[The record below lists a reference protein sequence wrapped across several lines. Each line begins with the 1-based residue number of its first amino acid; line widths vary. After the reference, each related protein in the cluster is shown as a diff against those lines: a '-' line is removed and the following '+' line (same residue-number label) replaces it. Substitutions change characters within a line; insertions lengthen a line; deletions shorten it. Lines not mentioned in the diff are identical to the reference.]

1 MRRSSLLATLLAAM
15 PAMAITTLAD
25 DDLRNI
31 PSPGDD
37 FDIHNGKLLAPI
49 LIPRVPGTAGN
60 RKVQQHFVD
69 FFASSLPDWELIWQ
83 NSTQKTP
90 LSGNKQVPFS
100 NLIFRRDPPG
110 SRPGD
115 VSRLTLVAHFDSLA
129 DPPGFLGA
137 IDSAAPCAMLMH
149 AARSI
154 DEALT
159 AKWTAQGH
167 DGHDDDELG
176 DEKHGVQIL
185 FLDGEEA
192 FVKWSASDS
201 LYGARSLAAEW
212 ESQFHTTTSLHR
224 TSLDS
229 ISLFVL
235 LDLLGTSEPS
245 VPSYFLPTHWTY
257 QNMAALETRMR
268 ALNLLETKPRTPFL
282 FNSNKKADDFYHGGI
297 EDDHIPFM
305 RRGVEILHI
314 IPSPFPSVWHKMTDD
329 GEHLDL
335 PTVRD
340 WAKIVTAFAAEWLDL
355 GHHLPKKVSRGDAWS
370 DTAGSTYSKRTEL

>member
-1 MRRSSLLATLLAAM
+1 MRCTSLLAPLLVAV
-15 PAMAITTLAD
+15 PALAIRKLAD

-37 FDIHNGKLLAPI
+37 FDIHKGKLLAPI
-49 LIPRVPGTAGN
+49 LIPRVPGTPGN
-60 RKVQQHFVD
+60 AKVQQHFVD
-69 FFASSLPDWELIWQ
+69 FFKSSLPKWELTWQ

-90 LSGNKQVPFS
+90 LSKGLAFS
-100 NLIFRRDPPG
+100 NLVFRRDPPG

-129 DPPGFLGA
+129 DPPGFIGA

-149 AARSI
+149 VARSI

-159 AKWTAQGH
+159 AKWNKAEEEEEQ
-167 DGHDDDELG
+167 DDDGL

-192 FVKWSASDS
+192 FVKWSATDS

-224 TSLDS
+224 TPLDA

-235 LDLLGTSEPS
+235 LDLLGTAEPS

-257 QNMAALETRMR
+257 QNMAALEKRMR
-268 ALNLLETKPRTPFL
+268 DLNLLESKPGKPFL
-282 FNSNKKADDFYHGGI
+282 WDSQKEAEQFHHAGI

-305 RRGVEILHI
+305 LRGVDVLHL
-314 IPSPFPSVWHKMTDD
+314 IPSPFPFDIWHKKADD

-340 WAKIVTAFAAEWLDL
+340 WAKIVTAFTAEWLDL
-355 GHHLPKKVSRGDAWS
+355 GNHLPKKVPVAEPGSETS
-370 DTAGSTYSKRTEL
+370 GSTLGKRTEL

>member
-1 MRRSSLLATLLAAM
+1 MRRSSVLATLLASLLAAT
-15 PAMAITTLAD
+15 PVSAVTTLAD
-25 DDLRNI
+25 DDLRSI

-37 FDIHNGKLLAPI
+37 FDIRKGKLLAPI
-49 LIPRVPGTAGN
+49 LIPRVPGTPGN
-60 RKVQQHFVD
+60 LKVQQHFVD
-69 FFASSLPDWELIWQ
+69 FFRSSLPDWELIWQ

-90 LSGNKQVPFS
+90 LSGGKKVPFS
-100 NLIFRRDPPG
+100 NLIFRRDPPH

-159 AKWTAQGH
+159 SKWKAEAL
-167 DGHDDDELG
+167 DDDGL

-192 FVKWSASDS
+192 FVRWSATDS

-212 ESQFHTTTSLHR
+212 ESQFHAATSLHR
-224 TSLDS
+224 TPLDS

-257 QNMAALETRMR
+257 KNMAALEKRMR
-268 ALNLLETKPRTPFL
+268 DLHLLETKPKRPFL
-282 FNSNKKADDFYHGGI
+282 WNVNKKPETFQHTGI

-305 RRGVEILHI
+305 VRGVDILHL
-314 IPSPFPSVWHKMTDD
+314 IPSPFPPVWHKLADD
-329 GEHLDL
+329 GPHLDL

-340 WAKIVTAFAAEWLDL
+340 WAKIVTAFAVEWLDL
-355 GHHLPKKVSRGDAWS
+355 GRHLPRKAPRGS
-370 DTAGSTYSKRTEL
+370 DSIYDKRTEL

>member
-1 MRRSSLLATLLAAM
+1 MRRSSVLATLLAAT
-15 PAMAITTLAD
+15 PALAVTTLAD
-25 DDLRNI
+25 DHLRSI

-37 FDIHNGKLLAPI
+37 FDIHKGQLLAPI
-49 LIPRVPGTAGN
+49 LTPRVPGTPGH

-69 FFASSLPDWELIWQ
+69 FFRSSLPAWELIWQ
-83 NSTQKTP
+83 NSTQTTP
-90 LSGNKQVPFS
+90 LSGADEVPFS

-129 DPPGFLGA
+129 SPPGFLGA

-159 AKWTAQGH
+159 SKWKAEGR
-167 DGHDDDELG
+167 GGDDEDDLL

-192 FVKWSASDS
+192 FVKWSATDS

-212 ESQFHTTTSLHR
+212 ESQFHTATSLHR
-224 TSLDS
+224 TPLDS

-235 LDLLGTSEPS
+235 LDLLGASEPS

-257 QNMAALETRMR
+257 QNMAALEKRMR
-268 ALNLLETKPRTPFL
+268 SLGLLETKPKRPFL
-282 FNSNKKADDFYHGGI
+282 WNADKQPEAFHHAGI

-305 RRGVEILHI
+305 VRGVDILHL
-314 IPSPFPSVWHKMTDD
+314 IPSPFPPVWHRLADD
-329 GEHLDL
+329 GDHLDL

-340 WAKIVTAFAAEWLDL
+340 WAKIVTAFAVEWLDL
-355 GHHLPKKVSRGDAWS
+355 GHYLPSQVPRGGD
-370 DTAGSTYSKRTEL
+370 STFGKRTEL